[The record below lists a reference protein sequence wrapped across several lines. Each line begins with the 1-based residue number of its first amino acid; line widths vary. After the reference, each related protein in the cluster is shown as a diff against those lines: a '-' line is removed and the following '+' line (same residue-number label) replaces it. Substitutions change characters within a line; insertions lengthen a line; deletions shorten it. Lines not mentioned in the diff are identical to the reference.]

1 MGLMLGRRVRLSDG
15 RHVVAPGDYMASY
28 HSHYT
33 HVKVIGEFAIG
44 YNGNARV
51 QLSLDLVQRIFDMPT
66 CGVVVLGAWRDVW
79 SV

>member
-15 RHVVAPGDYMASY
+15 RHVVAPGDFMASY

-44 YNGNARV
+44 YNGNACV
-51 QLSLDLVQRIFDMPT
+51 QLSLDLV
-66 CGVVVLGAWRDVW
+66 
-79 SV
+79 